1 MADLFDANTNI
12 QQDEQNSNNS
22 YANEFR
28 PKSKDGQGGVW
39 ESVIRFLP
47 NPKNPADNIASG
59 NTVFLTGPDGRRK
72 EIYCNTNSYQC
83 PITSTFFTLR
93 DNPNPVLKERAK
105 TFSKKQRYASLVQV
119 ISCKAKPELVG
130 KILVWRYGKT
140 VHDKIVAEKH
150 PSSEFIQP
158 RDPFSI
164 ISGRPFYVKVVQ
176 AGGGTPWD
184 NYDQCMF
191 IDNTDGTAVRCPVQ
205 QADGTVQWA
214 PVTSQ
219 TLQNAD
225 FKAIVAKWL
234 EDNCPSLDAYRFKEW
249 DDDTRNFVNDCIR
262 AAMNPNAQTNQAV
275 QAAGIFAGA
284 PAGAPVVESV
294 TPVTVPT
301 GAPSF
306 SAAPGA
312 APINGGFA
320 SSNIPNLDGIL
331 NNGSPAAAPSTA
343 APTQPAAQPVVT
355 PQPQA
360 AQPTPAAAPTFGA
373 APQPAAAPAAQPQA
387 AQPQAAAPA
396 PSGGLNLEDVLSG
409 IV

>member
-12 QQDEQNSNNS
+12 QPDEQNSNNNF
-22 YANEFR
+22 ANEFR

-59 NTVFLTGPDGRRK
+59 NTVFLTAPDGRRK

-93 DNPNPVLKERAK
+93 DNQNPVLKERAK

-150 PSSEFIQP
+150 PTSEYIQP

-191 IDNTDGTAVRCPVQ
+191 IDPSDGTSVRCPIQ

-234 EDNCPSLDAYRFKEW
+234 EDNSPSLDAYRFKEW

-262 AAMNPNAQTNQAV
+262 AAMNPNAQPNQAMP
-275 QAAGIFAGA
+275 AAGVFAGA
-284 PAGAPVVESV
+284 PAAAPVVETV
-294 TPVTVPT
+294 APVTVST
-301 GAPSF
+301 GTPSF
-306 SAAPGA
+306 GAAPGGA
-312 APINGGFA
+312 APISGGFNA
-320 SSNIPNLDGIL
+320 SNIPNLDGIL
-331 NNGSPAAAPSTA
+331 SNGSPSAAPVT
-343 APTQPAAQPVVT
+343 PQPAAQPVVN
-355 PQPQA
+355 
-360 AQPTPAAAPTFGA
+360 PAPVAAPTFGA
-373 APQPAAAPAAQPQA
+373 APQPQTQAPIAQPAAAPAQPQA
-387 AQPQAAAPA
+387 TAPT
-396 PSGGLNLEDVLSG
+396 GGLNLEDVLSG

>member
-12 QQDEQNSNNS
+12 QQDEQNSNNNF
-22 YANEFR
+22 ANEFR

-59 NTVFLTGPDGRRK
+59 NTVFLTAPDGRRK

-93 DNPNPVLKERAK
+93 DNQNPVLKERAK

-191 IDNTDGTAVRCPVQ
+191 IDSSDGTSVRCPIQ

-234 EDNCPSLDAYRFKEW
+234 EDNSPSLDAYRFKEW

-262 AAMNPNAQTNQAV
+262 AAMNPNAQPNQAV
-275 QAAGIFAGA
+275 PAAGVFAGA
-284 PAGAPVVESV
+284 PAAAPVVETV

-301 GAPSF
+301 GTPSF
-306 SAAPGA
+306 GAAPGGA
-312 APINGGFA
+312 APISGGFNA
-320 SSNIPNLDGIL
+320 SNIPNLDGIL
-331 NNGSPAAAPSTA
+331 SNGSPSAAPVT
-343 APTQPAAQPVVT
+343 PQPAAQPVVN
-355 PQPQA
+355 PA
-360 AQPTPAAAPTFGA
+360 PAAAPTFGA
-373 APQPAAAPAAQPQA
+373 APQPQTQAPVAQPAAAPAQPAAQPQA
-387 AQPQAAAPA
+387 TAPT
-396 PSGGLNLEDVLSG
+396 GGLNLEDVLSG

>member
-12 QQDEQNSNNS
+12 QQDEQNSNNNF
-22 YANEFR
+22 ANEFR

-59 NTVFLTGPDGRRK
+59 NTVFLTAPDGRRK

-93 DNPNPVLKERAK
+93 DNQNPVLKERAK

-191 IDNTDGTAVRCPVQ
+191 IDSSDGTSVRCPIQ

-234 EDNCPSLDAYRFKEW
+234 EDNSPSLDAYRFKEW

-262 AAMNPNAQTNQAV
+262 AAMNPNAQSNQAV
-275 QAAGIFAGA
+275 PAAGVFAGA
-284 PAGAPVVESV
+284 PAAAPVVETV

-301 GAPSF
+301 GTPSF
-306 SAAPGA
+306 GAAPGGA
-312 APINGGFA
+312 APISGGFNA
-320 SSNIPNLDGIL
+320 SNIPNLDGIL
-331 NNGSPAAAPSTA
+331 SNGSPSAAPVT
-343 APTQPAAQPVVT
+343 PQPAAQPVVN
-355 PQPQA
+355 PA
-360 AQPTPAAAPTFGA
+360 HAAAPTFGA
-373 APQPAAAPAAQPQA
+373 APQPQTQAPVAQPAAAPAQPAAQPQA
-387 AQPQAAAPA
+387 TAPT
-396 PSGGLNLEDVLSG
+396 GGLNLEDVLSG

>member
-12 QQDEQNSNNS
+12 QQDEQNSNNNF
-22 YANEFR
+22 ANEFR

-59 NTVFLTGPDGRRK
+59 NTVFLTAPDGRRK

-93 DNPNPVLKERAK
+93 DNQNPVLKERAK

-191 IDNTDGTAVRCPVQ
+191 IDSSDGTSVRCPIQ

-234 EDNCPSLDAYRFKEW
+234 EDNSPSLDAYRFKEW

-262 AAMNPNAQTNQAV
+262 AAMNPNAQLNQAV
-275 QAAGIFAGA
+275 PAAGVFAGA
-284 PAGAPVVESV
+284 PAAAPVVETV

-301 GAPSF
+301 GTPSF
-306 SAAPGA
+306 GAAPGGA
-312 APINGGFA
+312 APISGGFNA
-320 SSNIPNLDGIL
+320 SNIPNLDGIL
-331 NNGSPAAAPSTA
+331 SNGSPSAAPVT
-343 APTQPAAQPVVT
+343 PQPSAQPVVN
-355 PQPQA
+355 PA
-360 AQPTPAAAPTFGA
+360 PAAAPTFGA
-373 APQPAAAPAAQPQA
+373 APQPQTQAPVAQPAAAPAQPAAQPQA
-387 AQPQAAAPA
+387 TAPT
-396 PSGGLNLEDVLSG
+396 GGLNLEDVLSG